1 MKAEER
7 RNFDIEAEQWDLNP
21 ERIKLANDVADA
33 IIMIVKPTKNMDVLD
48 FGCGTGLV
56 TLRLQLYVR
65 CIIGVDSSK
74 GMLSVLNDKVAR
86 QGFANVYTQFVDFG
100 KGVSLT
106 GAFDL
111 IVSSMTVHHVPDTGM
126 LFRMWHQ
133 LLKPEGRLY
142 FADLDTEGGLF
153 HSDNTGVFHFGFDRE
168 ELKKLLQESG
178 FRDVSD
184 TTAATVVRDVA
195 GAGNKELS
203 IFLIGGRR

>member
-1 MKAEER
+1 
-7 RNFDIEAEQWDLNP
+7 
-21 ERIKLANDVADA
+21 
-33 IIMIVKPTKNMDVLD
+33 
-48 FGCGTGLV
+48 
-56 TLRLQLYVR
+56 
-65 CIIGVDSSK
+65 
-74 GMLSVLNDKVAR
+74 
-86 QGFANVYTQFVDFG
+86 
-100 KGVSLT
+100 
-106 GAFDL
+106 
-111 IVSSMTVHHVPDTGM
+111 M

>member
-1 MKAEER
+1 MNAEER
-7 RNFDIEAEQWDLNP
+7 RNFDIEAAQWDLNP

-33 IIMIVKPTKNMDVLD
+33 IIRIVEPAKNMDVLD

-56 TLRLQLYVR
+56 TLRLQPYVR

-74 GMLSVLNDKVAR
+74 GMLSVVDDKVAR
-86 QGFANVYTQFVDFG
+86 QGFANVYTQFVDFD

-111 IVSSMTVHHVPDTGM
+111 IVSSMTVHHVPDIGM

-133 LLKPEGRLY
+133 LLKPEGRLC
-142 FADLDTEGGLF
+142 FADLDMEGGSF

-178 FRDVSD
+178 FRDISD
-184 TTAATVVRDVA
+184 TTAATAVRNVA
-195 GAGNKELS
+195 GAGNKEFS
-203 IFLIGGRR
+203 IFLIEARR